1 MKFSLLILIL
11 SVFCTI
17 GFAQK
22 IKIQDTVRFLALGDS
37 YTIGQSVDV
46 SARWPNQF
54 AAELTKQGYTVEEVK
69 IIAQTGWTT
78 SSLKNA
84 ISQQQPLTGYN
95 LVSLL
100 IGVNNQ
106 FQGGSI
112 QTYAAEFEELLQEAI
127 YLAGNS
133 PQHVFVL
140 SIPDYAFTPYGNG
153 NSTISAQIDQFN
165 YSNRQITESYK
176 VKYVNIT
183 PISRN
188 GLIQPELVA
197 SDGLHP
203 SGIMYGYWVTEIMK
217 SVEKEL
223 SIDNASGYNHE
234 ISCFVSQRNLK
245 ILSPK
250 EEGEVVVYDP
260 NGKLII
266 KQFIPKGSEIQLNMN
281 SFAQGIYMIIFVNK
295 GKVIYKTKIG
305 LF

>member
-1 MKFSLLILIL
+1 MKFILLILI
-11 SVFCTI
+11 SFIFSSI

-54 AAELTKQGYTVEEVK
+54 ATELTSQGYTIEDVK
-69 IIAQTGWTT
+69 IIAETGWTT

-112 QTYAAEFEELLQEAI
+112 QTYATQFEELLQEAI

-140 SIPDYAFTPYGNG
+140 SIPDYAYTPFGNG

-165 YSNRQITESYK
+165 YTNRQITESYK

-223 SIDNASGYNHE
+223 GIENVSDYNHE

-250 EEGEVVVYDP
+250 EEGDVVIYDP
-260 NGKLII
+260 EGKMII
-266 KQFIPKGSEIQLNMN
+266 KQFFSKGSETEINM
-281 SFAQGIYMIIFVNK
+281 SGLAQGIYMVVFLNK
-295 GKVIYKTKIG
+295 SKVMYKTKIG

>member
-1 MKFSLLILIL
+1 MKFSLLTLLLLVSI
-11 SVFCTI
+11 TN

-22 IKIQDTVRFLALGDS
+22 IKIQDPVRFLALGDS
-37 YTIGQSVDV
+37 YTIGQSVGV

-54 AAELTKQGYTVEEVK
+54 AAELTNQGYTVEEVN

-78 SSLKNA
+78 ANLKNA
-84 ISQQQPLTGYN
+84 ISQQQPSGYN

-106 FQGGSI
+106 FMGGDL
-112 QTYAAEFEELLQEAI
+112 QNYATQFEELLQQAI
-127 YLAGNS
+127 YLAGNN

-140 SIPDYAFTPYGNG
+140 SIPDYAYTPYGNG
-153 NSTISAQIDQFN
+153 NSTISTQIDQFN
-165 YSNRQITESYK
+165 AVNRQITESYK

-203 SGIMYGYWVTEIMK
+203 SGIMYGYWVLEIMK

-223 SIDNASGYNHE
+223 DVNFAPADDDHF
-234 ISCFVSQRNLK
+234 SCILSQRNLT
-245 ILSPK
+245 IFSAK
-250 EEGEVVVYDP
+250 EEGEISIYDT
-260 NGKLII
+260 NGKLILS
-266 KQFIPKGSEIQLNMN
+266 QFLPKGSATALNLN
-281 SFAQGIYMIIFVNK
+281 GLADGIYLLMIREK
-295 GKVIYKTKIG
+295 QKVLYKSKIV
-305 LF
+305 LT